1 MPLPQSFLLCACEK
15 DGVTWRP
22 EGPERMPVH
31 AHACDYTLSGQGW
44 GEVRRTDH
52 ILSQERVGEGRVVA
66 LHPTPPPQTHTKGW
80 LPTSPCSQVLACWAS
95 LKGLLPTEEF
105 PCCQGVVGR
114 KGASGVEEEFNF
126 LFPLTS
132 TPHSSPKPP

>member
-31 AHACDYTLSGQGW
+31 AHACDYTFSGQGW

-52 ILSQERVGEGRVVA
+52 ILSQERVGSSSGQGWAWLLGGLA
-66 LHPTPPPQTHTKGW
+66 LQSHPR
-80 LPTSPCSQVLACWAS
+80 LNRPC
-95 LKGLLPTEEF
+95 
-105 PCCQGVVGR
+105 
-114 KGASGVEEEFNF
+114 
-126 LFPLTS
+126 
-132 TPHSSPKPP
+132 